1 MHALVGRLLQHLL
14 NLLVGLSDIVLVLS
28 LNVQVELSAPDWCLL
43 PRLYVDSPQRN
54 LAVCLVLDSMQEP
67 SIAGL
72 FSSSKGVVVDLE
84 VIGKE
89 VGSLGCSF
97 AVDELVNQLGDLF
110 YSVFSR
116 LDHFVFGDSFFHGA
130 NGDVQQFF
138 GGDG

>member
-28 LNVQVELSAPDWCLL
+28 LNVQVELSAPDWRLL
-43 PRLYVDSPQRN
+43 PRLHVDSPQRN
-54 LAVCLVLDSMQEP
+54 LAVCLVLDSVQEP
-67 SIAGL
+67 PIAGL

-97 AVDELVNQLGDLF
+97 AVDELVDQLGDLF